1 MAVSK
6 EDVLKFHSHG
16 RAGKIEI
23 ALTKKIEN
31 AQDLSTAYSPGV
43 AFPCLEIQKDPSL
56 AYDYTSKANTV
67 AIISNGTAVLGLGD
81 IGDEQAQRE
90 CQQDV
95 NDRNGNDPEQ

>member
-16 RAGKIEI
+16 KAGKIEI

-56 AYDYTSKANTV
+56 KSYAD
-67 AIISNGTAVLGLGD
+67 
-81 IGDEQAQRE
+81 
-90 CQQDV
+90 
-95 NDRNGNDPEQ
+95 NDLELSILR